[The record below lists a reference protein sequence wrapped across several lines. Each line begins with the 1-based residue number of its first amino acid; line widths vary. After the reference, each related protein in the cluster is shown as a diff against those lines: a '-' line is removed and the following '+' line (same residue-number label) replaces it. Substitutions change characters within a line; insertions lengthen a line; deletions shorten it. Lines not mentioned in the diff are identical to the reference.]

1 VRRRHLE
8 PAVAE
13 LPGAHDHDGVAGR
26 ERVDERR
33 LHRPGSRAR
42 ERQHVR
48 GGLEE
53 SLEAGANVDEERL
66 VLRCAVVDDRL
77 RHGEEDLARDR
88 RRPRRHQLILLHP
101 DGLLGRIN
109 LDSMVARPSTAE
121 RPSAVTKIA
130 SLPSA
135 CGEKNST
142 TSRSKNVS
150 PEAPNR
156 WAYA

>member
-1 VRRRHLE
+1 
-8 PAVAE
+8 
-13 LPGAHDHDGVAGR
+13 AHDHDGVAGR

-33 LHRPGSRAR
+33 LHRPGPRAR
-42 ERQHVR
+42 QRQHVG
-48 GGLEE
+48 GGLEQP
-53 SLEAGANVDEERL
+53 LEPRAHVAEEPL
-66 VLRCAVVDDRL
+66 VLGCTVMDDRL

-101 DGLLGRIN
+101 DDLLGRIRF
-109 LDSMVARPSTAE
+109 DSMVARPSATE

-130 SLPSA
+130 SLPAA

-156 WAYA
+156 WAYAAR